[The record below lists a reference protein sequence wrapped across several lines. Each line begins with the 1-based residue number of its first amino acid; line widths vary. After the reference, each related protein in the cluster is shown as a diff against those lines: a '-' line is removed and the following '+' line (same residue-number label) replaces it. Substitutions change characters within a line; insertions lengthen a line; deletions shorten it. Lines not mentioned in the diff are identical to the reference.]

1 MESAR
6 RSSKSAG
13 TFLVICSIAY
23 GFLSVVGGAILA
35 LQEESGCGYYESCE
49 KPFLV
54 FGIAAAFVGVF
65 IAAITFAIGQYI
77 VFRSSTDTAST
88 LPPVPKPRTS
98 QEDAI

>member
-6 RSSKSAG
+6 KSSKTAG

-35 LQEESGCGYYESCE
+35 LQEESGCGYYDSCE
-49 KPFLV
+49 KPFLA

-65 IAAITFAIGQYI
+65 IASITYAIGQYI
-77 VFRSSTDTAST
+77 VFRSTADTEQQ
-88 LPPVPKPRTS
+88 LPPVPKPGTP
-98 QEDAI
+98 QYDAI